1 MNKNKRNKNR
11 LNAAVLSDNVRK
23 IHESN
28 SVCPNCGMK
37 GQYHWVGMPTSL
49 EDIINNRSN
58 GFWICPK
65 MYGPDGKR
73 INTLSGNPFPTVEEL
88 ISLLT

>member
-11 LNAAVLSDNVRK
+11 LNAAVLADNVRRL
-23 IHESN
+23 EEAN
-28 SVCPNCGMK
+28 SVCPNCSMK
-37 GQYHWVGMPTSL
+37 GKFHWVSMPTSL
-49 EDIINNRSN
+49 EDIMNNRSN

-73 INTLSGNPFPTVEEL
+73 IDVITDNPLSFMGR
-88 ISLLT
+88 LLV